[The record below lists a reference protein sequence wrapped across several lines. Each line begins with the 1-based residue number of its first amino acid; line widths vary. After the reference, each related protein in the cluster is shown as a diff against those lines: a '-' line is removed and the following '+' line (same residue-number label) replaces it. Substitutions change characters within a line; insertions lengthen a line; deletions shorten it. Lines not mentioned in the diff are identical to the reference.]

1 MRRQEWGALLLL
13 PVPYPAPGPD
23 AVQARRSGTDWYV
36 GKMNGSE
43 GRDIVL
49 DTSAFTEKGKKYKVE
64 IYTDDPSLKT
74 RTKVRS
80 TVKTMKGGKPV
91 RLSLLPSGG
100 AALRFVPTD

>member
-1 MRRQEWGALLLL
+1 
-13 PVPYPAPGPD
+13 
-23 AVQARRSGTDWYV
+23 
-36 GKMNGSE
+36 MNGTE

-49 DTSAFTEKGKKYKVE
+49 DTSAFKEKGKKYRVE
-64 IYTDDPSLKT
+64 IYTDDLSLKT

>member
-36 GKMNGSE
+36 GAMNGTE

-74 RTKVRS
+74 RTNVRS
-80 TVKTMKGGKPV
+80 TVKTVKGGKPMK
-91 RLSLLPSGG
+91 LSLLPSGG
-100 AALRFVPTD
+100 AALRFVPID